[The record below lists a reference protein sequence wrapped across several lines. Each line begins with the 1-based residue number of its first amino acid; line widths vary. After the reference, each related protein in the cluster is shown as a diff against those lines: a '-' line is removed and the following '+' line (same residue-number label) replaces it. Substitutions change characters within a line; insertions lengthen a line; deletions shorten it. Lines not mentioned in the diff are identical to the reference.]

1 MVHGLVEY
9 CGLVEPNAW
18 VKATA
23 AAAAAASGIGGAKLD
38 IVHGFIEN
46 NGEVEAKVDDDE
58 GKLGNH
64 DKEEEDNDKNARL
77 LPLPLSS
84 PSLTPIDGTMG
95 EVAHKNIV
103 VVMVLATTTPNG
115 DDGDN
120 NDEDM
125 TMGVV
130 GGVKVMFVPD
140 TASAAVVILD
150 IHICMMSLP
159 MLLYRL

>member
-1 MVHGLVEY
+1 M
-9 CGLVEPNAW
+9 
-18 VKATA
+18 A
-23 AAAAAASGIGGAKLD
+23 AVAASGVGGAKSD
-38 IVHGFIEN
+38 VVHGFIEN
-46 NGEVEAKVDDDE
+46 NGEVKAQVDDDE
-58 GKLGNH
+58 GKLGNC
-64 DKEEEDNDKNARL
+64 DKEEEDNDKNATL

-95 EVAHKNIV
+95 EVVGKNIAV

-130 GGVKVMFVPD
+130 GGVEVMLIPD

>member
-18 VKATA
+18 VEATA
-23 AAAAAASGIGGAKLD
+23 AASGVRGAKLD

-46 NGEVEAKVDDDE
+46 NGEVKAEVDDDE
-58 GKLGNH
+58 GKLGNC
-64 DKEEEDNDKNARL
+64 DEEEEDDDKNAGL
-77 LPLPLSS
+77 VPLILSS
-84 PSLTPIDGTMG
+84 PSWTPIDGTMG
-95 EVAHKNIV
+95 EVVGKNIAAV
-103 VVMVLATTTPNG
+103 VVVLCTTTPNG
-115 DDGDN
+115 DDRDD

-130 GGVKVMFVPD
+130 GGAKVILVPD
-140 TASAAVVILD
+140 AATTAVIVLD
-150 IHICMMSLP
+150 IHICMMPLL